1 MKKNLKLMAMICAVV
16 SANLV
21 PAAQAQAQAQAQ
33 TTSRP
38 IVGSIDFG
46 GVVTFDTMS
55 LASVKEVMQWNSSFV
70 LQDSGDFT
78 SVSPGSHSTMAPQ
91 WIFNS
96 GTPSTPSAGP
106 STPALW
112 SVGGFTFDLST
123 SNVLPG
129 QSNNFLHVTGTG
141 TVSSTNNAFQATP
154 GVWSFT
160 VSNSNGQDQ
169 TTFGFQANA
178 TSVPE
183 AGTISL
189 LAIGLVFLA
198 AATLRKK
205 PAAAA

>member
-1 MKKNLKLMAMICAVV
+1 MAMICAVV

-96 GTPSTPSAGP
+96 GTPSSPSAGP
-106 STPALW
+106 STSALW